1 MGRGTGQGVVDAGTA
16 VSKETPP
23 NTLEK
28 EENMAEIQK
37 SKEKCTMK
45 FTKENHY
52 RI

>member
-1 MGRGTGQGVVDAGTA
+1 MERGTGQSVDAGTA
-16 VSKETPP
+16 VSKESP
-23 NTLEK
+23 LEK

-37 SKEKCTMK
+37 RKEKCTMK